1 MAGRAGGRA
10 HADDARWMQRALA
23 LAERGWGRVSPNP
36 MVGAVVVRDGEV
48 VGEGWHAE
56 YGGDHA
62 EVMALR
68 AAGDAARGATLYVT
82 LEPCD
87 HHGKTPPCTGAILEA
102 GIARVVY
109 GAADPTGEAAGGAA
123 RLRRAGVEVVGG
135 VEERAALD
143 LDGPFFH
150 AVESDRAWVSLKLAL
165 TLDGRMADASG
176 RSFWITG
183 PEARREV
190 HRLRAGHDAVGVG
203 IGTVLADDPRLTV
216 RDAPPPRVPPAR
228 VVFDR
233 RLRTPVE
240 SALFRSVEEGAVWI
254 VTARGPD
261 ATRRRTVEEAGARL
275 AEGEDLEAGL
285 IRLREEGIRSVLVEG
300 GASLAGALLEAGLVD
315 RLHLFYAPLLLGPG
329 GRAPFAT
336 LPDAQLEG
344 VRRWRRID
352 TRTYGPDTEI
362 VLSPE

>member
-1 MAGRAGGRA
+1 MAGRGQGATQG
-10 HADDARWMQRALA
+10 DDARWMRHALA

-36 MVGAVVVRDGEV
+36 LVGAVVVRAGEV
-48 VGEGWHAE
+48 VGEGWHAK

-68 AAGDAARGATLYVT
+68 RAGAAARGATLYVT

-87 HHGKTPPCTGAILEA
+87 HQGKTPPCTGAILEA
-102 GIARVVY
+102 GISRVVF
-109 GAADPTGEAAGGAA
+109 GAADPTGEAGGGGS
-123 RLRRAGVEVVGG
+123 RLRRAGVEVTGG

-150 AVESDRAWVSLKLAL
+150 AATSDRAWVSLKLAL

-216 RDAPPPRVPPAR
+216 RDAPAPRVPPAR

-233 RLRTPVE
+233 RLRTPAE
-240 SALFRSVEEGAVWI
+240 SVLLRSVEEGPVWI

-261 ATRRRTVEEAGARL
+261 AARRRTVEEGGALL
-275 AEGEDLEAGL
+275 AEGEDLKAGL
-285 IRLREEGIRSVLVEG
+285 VRLREEGIRSVLVEG

-315 RLHLFYAPLLLGPG
+315 RLHLFYAPILLGPG
-329 GRAPFAT
+329 GRAPFAG
-336 LPDAQLEG
+336 LPDAPLEG